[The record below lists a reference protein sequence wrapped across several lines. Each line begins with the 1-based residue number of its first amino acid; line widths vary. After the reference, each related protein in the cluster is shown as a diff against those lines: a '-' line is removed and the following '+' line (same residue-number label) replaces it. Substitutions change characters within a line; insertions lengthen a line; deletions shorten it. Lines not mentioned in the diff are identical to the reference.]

1 MFRAFLF
8 CSFYCFGNKLGTH
21 NKGTLFSPEQR
32 SANLEQTAPFVGSKL
47 EHKVPSHVSQKEQ
60 LVLLGTKGP
69 LQFKVLSAGVHKH
82 KERVYNETH
91 RLRVTGKRKTT
102 TAIAEQNLYSVSS

>member
-1 MFRAFLF
+1 MRKLSNLDFKWRDERKNLFFKNLGFRAFFF

-69 LQFKVLSAGVHKH
+69 LQFKVLSG
-82 KERVYNETH
+82 
-91 RLRVTGKRKTT
+91 
-102 TAIAEQNLYSVSS
+102 S

>member
-1 MFRAFLF
+1 MRKLSNLDFKWRDERKNLFFKNLVFRAFLF

-32 SANLEQTAPFVGSKL
+32 SENLEQTAPLVGSKL

-69 LQFKVLSAGVHKH
+69 LQFKVLSG
-82 KERVYNETH
+82 
-91 RLRVTGKRKTT
+91 
-102 TAIAEQNLYSVSS
+102 S

>member
-1 MFRAFLF
+1 MTRREEKSLFQKLSVSRVFVLFLLLF
-8 CSFYCFGNKLGTH
+8 WEQTRYAQQRN
-21 NKGTLFSPEQR
+21 LFSPEQR

-69 LQFKVLSAGVHKH
+69 LQFKVLSG
-82 KERVYNETH
+82 
-91 RLRVTGKRKTT
+91 
-102 TAIAEQNLYSVSS
+102 S

>member
-1 MFRAFLF
+1 MRKLSNLDFKWRDERKNLFFKNLVFRAFLF

-21 NKGTLFSPEQR
+21 NKGTLFSPERR

-69 LQFKVLSAGVHKH
+69 LQFKVLSG
-82 KERVYNETH
+82 
-91 RLRVTGKRKTT
+91 
-102 TAIAEQNLYSVSS
+102 S